1 MTSDQTATVFLLLVA
16 VLLLLWAARE
26 YVRSPFPP
34 VQATLYFLNL
44 LLTRLQWSAN
54 AVKSLPV
61 EKDRGA
67 VIISNHSSSVDPFFV
82 QMTTRRLI
90 HWMVA
95 REYYEHIAFGWFLR
109 AVEAIPVNRGGI
121 DTASTKSAIRYA
133 QRGGLVGMFPE
144 GRINLTDDLLTAVR
158 PGAILVALRAE
169 VPLVPC
175 YLQGVPYRGTT
186 VSPFLMR
193 AKVRVFYGEP
203 IDLSEFKGRAND
215 RELVG
220 QLMLRCARAIAQ
232 LAGDTE
238 FQPSLAGRK
247 WKPEEPA
254 AEAAN

>member
-1 MTSDQTATVFLLLVA
+1 MTPEQTATGFLLLVV
-16 VLLLLWAARE
+16 VLLLFWAARA

-34 VQATLYFLNL
+34 VQATFYFLNL
-44 LLTRLQWSAN
+44 LLTRLQWSAA

-67 VIISNHSSSVDPFFV
+67 VIISNHSSSIDPFFV

-95 REYYEHIAFGWFLR
+95 REYCEHIAFGWFLR
-109 AVEAIPVNRGGI
+109 AVEAIPVNRGGV

-133 QRGGLVGMFPE
+133 ERGGLVGMFPE
-144 GRINLTDDLLTAVR
+144 GRINLTDDLLTAGR
-158 PGAILVALRAE
+158 PGAMLVAWRAG

-186 VSPFLMR
+186 VSPFFMR
-193 AKVRVFYGEP
+193 AKVRVFFGAP
-203 IDLSEFKGRAND
+203 IDLSEFQGQAND

-232 LAGDTE
+232 LAGEPE
-238 FQPSLAGRK
+238 FQPILAGRK
-247 WKPEEPA
+247 WKPEDPA
-254 AEAAN
+254 AVPNA

>member
-1 MTSDQTATVFLLLVA
+1 MTSEQTATGFLLLVV

-34 VQATLYFLNL
+34 FKATLYFFNL
-44 LLTRLQWSAN
+44 LLTRLQWSAC
-54 AVKSLPV
+54 APKSLPV
-61 EKDRGA
+61 DQERGA
-67 VIISNHSSSVDPFFV
+67 VIISNHRSSIDPFFV

-95 REYYEHIAFGWFLR
+95 REYCEHVAFGWFLR

-133 QRGGLVGMFPE
+133 ERGGLVGMFPE
-144 GRINLTDDLLTAVR
+144 GRINLTDDLLTTVR
-158 PGAILVALRAE
+158 PGAILVALRAG

-186 VSPFLMR
+186 VSPFFMR

-203 IDLSEFKGRAND
+203 IDLSEFQGRAND

-220 QLMLRCARAIAQ
+220 QLMLRCARALAQ
-232 LAGDTE
+232 LAGEAD
-238 FQPSLAGRK
+238 FQPKLAGRK
-247 WKPEEPA
+247 WKPEDPA
-254 AEAAN
+254 AEATA